1 MTNSSVTQKHVVLCV
16 TSNKYNAML
25 YSMTGYGR
33 IEHAIGDKNFLIEIR
48 SLNCKQLELQIK
60 LAPCLKTYEA
70 DIRTMIAE
78 KLLRGSVECSIF
90 LKQNGG
96 VVKSAALNIGL
107 IKAYY
112 EQLIT
117 LAKEL
122 KVDMSNVLGSV
133 LQLSDAV
140 IPAAEILVDV
150 EWESLKQ
157 AVNKALELLCKHRKQ
172 EGKILE
178 KDLAQR
184 IHNILA
190 QQTAVALLAP
200 ERKQRV
206 KNNLVKLLGEHV
218 GKENYDANRL
228 EQELIYY
235 IEKIDI
241 TEEQVRLKA
250 HCDYFMLAIAENE
263 ISKGKKL
270 SFILQEI
277 GREINTTGAKA
288 NDAAMQKCVVIMKDE
303 LEKAKEQLYNI
314 L

>member
-1 MTNSSVTQKHVVLCV
+1 
-16 TSNKYNAML
+16 ML

-33 IEHAIGDKNFLIEIR
+33 IEHPIGDKNFLIEIR

-78 KLLRGSVECSIF
+78 KLFRGSVECSIF

-96 VVKSAALNIGL
+96 VVKPVILNTGL

-112 EQLIT
+112 EQLT
-117 LAKEL
+117 VLAKEL
-122 KVDMSNVLGSV
+122 KVDMPNVLGSI
-133 LQLSDAV
+133 LQLSDV
-140 IPAAEILVDV
+140 ITPTAEILVDV

-157 AVNKALELLCKHRKQ
+157 AIGKALELLCKHREQ

-178 KDLAQR
+178 KDLVQR
-184 IHNILA
+184 IHNILS
-190 QQTAVALLAP
+190 QQAAVALLAP

-206 KNNLVKLLGEHV
+206 KSNLIKLLEEHV
-218 GKENYDANRL
+218 GKESYDANRL

-288 NDAAMQKCVVIMKDE
+288 NDATMQKCVVIMKDE
-303 LEKAKEQLYNI
+303 LEKAKEQLSNI

>member
-1 MTNSSVTQKHVVLCV
+1 
-16 TSNKYNAML
+16 ML

-33 IEHAIGDKNFLIEIR
+33 IEHTIGDKIFLIEIR

-70 DIRTMIAE
+70 DIRAMIAE

-90 LKQNGG
+90 LKQNVG
-96 VVKSAALNIGL
+96 VAKPAILNTGL

-112 EQLIT
+112 EQLSM

-122 KVDMSNVLGSV
+122 KVDTPNVLGSI
-133 LQLSDAV
+133 LQLSDV
-140 IPAAEILVDV
+140 IIPTAEMLVDV

-157 AVNKALELLCKHRKQ
+157 AISKALELLCKHREQ

-178 KDLAQR
+178 KDLVQR
-184 IHNILA
+184 IHNILS
-190 QQTAVALLAP
+190 QQAVVALLAP

-206 KNNLVKLLGEHV
+206 KSNLIKLLEEHV
-218 GKENYDANRL
+218 GKESYDANRL

-288 NDAAMQKCVVIMKDE
+288 NDATMQKCVVIMKDE
-303 LEKAKEQLYNI
+303 LEKAKEQLSNI

>member
-1 MTNSSVTQKHVVLCV
+1 
-16 TSNKYNAML
+16 ML

-33 IEHAIGDKNFLIEIR
+33 MEHAIGDKIFLIEIR

-96 VVKSAALNIGL
+96 VVKPVTLNTGL
-107 IKAYY
+107 IRAYY
-112 EQLIT
+112 EQLT
-117 LAKEL
+117 MLAKEL
-122 KVDMSNVLGSV
+122 KVDMPNVLGSI
-133 LQLSDAV
+133 LQLSDV
-140 IPAAEILVDV
+140 ITPTAEILVDV
-150 EWESLKQ
+150 EWENLKQ
-157 AVNKALELLCKHRKQ
+157 AISKALELLCKHRQQ

-178 KDLAQR
+178 KDLVQR

-190 QQTAVALLAP
+190 QQDSVALLAP

-206 KNNLVKLLGEHV
+206 KSNLIKLLEEHV
-218 GKENYDANRL
+218 GKESYDANRL

-241 TEEQVRLKA
+241 TEEQVRLKV
-250 HCDYFMLAIAENE
+250 HCDYFMLAIAEKE
-263 ISKGKKL
+263 MSKGKKL

-288 NDAAMQKCVVIMKDE
+288 NDATMQKCVVIMKDE
-303 LEKAKEQLYNI
+303 LEKAKEQLSNI

>member
-1 MTNSSVTQKHVVLCV
+1 
-16 TSNKYNAML
+16 ML

-33 IEHAIGDKNFLIEIR
+33 IEHAIGDKIFLIEIR

-96 VVKSAALNIGL
+96 VVKPVTLNTGL
-107 IKAYY
+107 IRAYY
-112 EQLIT
+112 EQLT
-117 LAKEL
+117 MLAKEL
-122 KVDMSNVLGSV
+122 KVDMPNVLGSI
-133 LQLSDAV
+133 LQLSDV
-140 IPAAEILVDV
+140 ITPTAEILVDV
-150 EWESLKQ
+150 EWENLKQ
-157 AVNKALELLCKHRKQ
+157 AISKALELLCKHRQQ

-178 KDLAQR
+178 KDLVQR
-184 IHNILA
+184 IHNILS
-190 QQTAVALLAP
+190 QQAAVALLAP

-206 KNNLVKLLGEHV
+206 KSNLIKLLEEHV
-218 GKENYDANRL
+218 GKESYDANRL

-241 TEEQVRLKA
+241 TEEQVRLKV
-250 HCDYFMLAIAENE
+250 HCDYFMLAIAEKE
-263 ISKGKKL
+263 MSKGKKL

-288 NDAAMQKCVVIMKDE
+288 NDATMQKCVVIMKDE
-303 LEKAKEQLYNI
+303 LEKAKEQLSNI

>member
-1 MTNSSVTQKHVVLCV
+1 
-16 TSNKYNAML
+16 ML

-33 IEHAIGDKNFLIEIR
+33 IEHTIGDKIFLIEIR

-60 LAPCLKTYEA
+60 LAPTLKVYEA
-70 DIRTMIAE
+70 EIRTMIAE

-90 LKQNGG
+90 LKQN
-96 VVKSAALNIGL
+96 VSVAKPAILNIGL
-107 IKAYY
+107 IKTYY
-112 EQLIT
+112 EQLST

-122 KVDMSNVLGSV
+122 KVDTPNVLGSI
-133 LQLSDAV
+133 LQLSDV
-140 IPAAEILVDV
+140 ITPTVEVLVDV

-157 AVNKALELLCKHRKQ
+157 AINKALELLCKHREQ

-178 KDLAQR
+178 KDLLQR
-184 IHNILA
+184 IHNILS
-190 QQTAVALLAP
+190 QQAAVALLAP

-206 KNNLVKLLGEHV
+206 KSNLIKLLEDHV
-218 GKENYDANRL
+218 GKESYDTNRL

-263 ISKGKKL
+263 TSKGKKL
-270 SFILQEI
+270 NFILQEI

-288 NDAAMQKCVVIMKDE
+288 NDATMQKCVVIMKDE
-303 LEKAKEQLYNI
+303 LEKAKEQLSNI

>member
-1 MTNSSVTQKHVVLCV
+1 
-16 TSNKYNAML
+16 
-25 YSMTGYGR
+25 MTGYGR
-33 IEHAIGDKNFLIEIR
+33 MEHAIGDKIFLIEIR

-96 VVKSAALNIGL
+96 VVKPVTLNTGL
-107 IKAYY
+107 IRAYY
-112 EQLIT
+112 EQLT
-117 LAKEL
+117 MLAKEL
-122 KVDMSNVLGSV
+122 KVDMPNVLGSI
-133 LQLSDAV
+133 LQLSDV
-140 IPAAEILVDV
+140 ITPTAEILVDV
-150 EWESLKQ
+150 EWENLKQ
-157 AVNKALELLCKHRKQ
+157 AISKALELLCKHRQQ

-178 KDLAQR
+178 KDLVQR

-190 QQTAVALLAP
+190 QQDSVALLAP

-206 KNNLVKLLGEHV
+206 KSNLIKLLEEHV
-218 GKENYDANRL
+218 GKESYDANRL

-241 TEEQVRLKA
+241 TEEQVRLKV
-250 HCDYFMLAIAENE
+250 HCDYFMLAIAEKE
-263 ISKGKKL
+263 MSKGKKL

-288 NDAAMQKCVVIMKDE
+288 NDATMQKCVVIMKDE
-303 LEKAKEQLYNI
+303 LEKAKEQLSNI